1 MCFDFP
7 KTRGED
13 CNEVIEDYLE
23 SSGFNNFKF
32 VGFYTKESDLI
43 NYKNTF
49 KNNNYTIEKLVVDEN
64 LFYYLVSKWYW
75 INNPD
80 LKLSVWIETI

>member
-1 MCFDFP
+1 LCFDFP

-23 SSGFNNFKF
+23 SSGVNNFKF

-64 LFYYLVSKWYW
+64 LFYYLVSK
-75 INNPD
+75 
-80 LKLSVWIETI
+80 

>member
-23 SSGFNNFKF
+23 SSGVNNFKF

-64 LFYYLVSKWYW
+64 LFYYLVSK
-75 INNPD
+75 
-80 LKLSVWIETI
+80 